1 MNTQIKFTTAAE
13 AVKVIKSGD
22 HIHLSSVAS
31 APQCLIKA
39 MCERGAN
46 HEFKD
51 VHIHHLHTEG
61 PAPYADPQFE
71 GIFQLDSFFV
81 GGNVRKVTQSGYAD
95 YIPVFLSE
103 TQKLYRSGTVPCDV
117 AMIQVSTPDKHG
129 YVSLGTSVDA
139 TLAAV
144 ETARTVIAVVNKH
157 VPRSFGDAMI
167 HSSKIDLFVQDD
179 TPLEEAHFTEPNEI
193 ETRIGKHCAALIE
206 DGATLQMGIGAIPN
220 AVLAQLGNHKNLG
233 IHTEMFADG
242 VLPLVEKGVINGEA
256 KNIDKGKMVSTF
268 LMGSQ
273 RVYDFIDDNPG
284 VLMMDVG
291 YTNDP
296 FIIAKNDRVT
306 AINSALQVDITGR
319 GLRRFAGHE
328 ILFGRRRPDRL
339 HLRRFAV
346 ERRQGDYR
354 HAFGDQQRHLEDR
367 SGTDLRRRRGNH
379 PQPHPLVRHRKRRRQ
394 SLRQKPAG
402 ACAADHLDRRSF
414 GPGIPGPGS
423 IRALRTAPPLREKL
437 HGQII
442 TAPRNEKRP
451 FTGRFFAYIRTF
463 VSNRHKAASD
473 RIGK

>member
-233 IHTEMFADG
+233 IHTEMFSDG
-242 VLPLVEKGVINGEA
+242 VIDLVESGVVNGS
-256 KNIDKGKMVSTF
+256 KKTLHPGKLVATF
-268 LMGSQ
+268 LMGT
-273 RVYDFIDDNPG
+273 RRLYDFVDKNACVEMRPVDY
-284 VLMMDVG
+284 V
-291 YTNDP
+291 NDP
-296 FIIAKNDRVT
+296 RVIAQNEKMVS
-306 AINSALQVDITGR
+306 INSCIEVDLMGQVASETIGLKQFSGTGGQVDYVR
-319 GLRRFAGHE
+319 GAAWSAGGKSIMAMPSTAAKGKASRIVPFLAQGAAVTTSRNDVDYVVTE
-328 ILFGRRRPDRL
+328 YGIARL
-339 HLRRFAV
+339 KGKTLK
-346 ERRQGDYR
+346 
-354 HAFGDQQRHLEDR
+354 QR
-367 SGTDLRRRRGNH
+367 
-379 PQPHPLVRHRKRRRQ
+379 
-394 SLRQKPAG
+394 A
-402 ACAADHLDRRSF
+402 
-414 GPGIPGPGS
+414 
-423 IRALRTAPPLREKL
+423 RALIAVAHPDFRPMLEEEY
-437 HGQII
+437 Q
-442 TAPRNEKRP
+442 KR
-451 FTGRFFAYIRTF
+451 F
-463 VSNRHKAASD
+463 KD
-473 RIGK
+473 

>member
-95 YIPVFLSE
+95 YIPIFLSE

-233 IHTEMFADG
+233 IHTEMFSDG
-242 VLPLVEKGVINGEA
+242 VIDLVESGVVNGS
-256 KNIDKGKMVSTF
+256 KKTLHPGKLVATF
-268 LMGSQ
+268 LMGT
-273 RVYDFIDDNPG
+273 RRLYDFVDKNACVEMRPVDY
-284 VLMMDVG
+284 V
-291 YTNDP
+291 NDP
-296 FIIAKNDRVT
+296 RVIA
-306 AINSALQVDITGR
+306 Q
-319 GLRRFAGHE
+319 
-328 ILFGRRRPDRL
+328 
-339 HLRRFAV
+339 
-346 ERRQGDYR
+346 
-354 HAFGDQQRHLEDR
+354 
-367 SGTDLRRRRGNH
+367 
-379 PQPHPLVRHRKRRRQ
+379 
-394 SLRQKPAG
+394 
-402 ACAADHLDRRSF
+402 
-414 GPGIPGPGS
+414 
-423 IRALRTAPPLREKL
+423 
-437 HGQII
+437 
-442 TAPRNEKRP
+442 NEKM
-451 FTGRFFAYIRTF
+451 
-463 VSNRHKAASD
+463 VSINEAISLALNQ
-473 RIGK
+473 

>member
-95 YIPVFLSE
+95 YIPIFLSE

-220 AVLAQLGNHKNLG
+220 AVLAQLG
-233 IHTEMFADG
+233 I
-242 VLPLVEKGVINGEA
+242 PLVLA
-256 KNIDKGKMVSTF
+256 
-268 LMGSQ
+268 
-273 RVYDFIDDNPG
+273 
-284 VLMMDVG
+284 
-291 YTNDP
+291 
-296 FIIAKNDRVT
+296 
-306 AINSALQVDITGR
+306 
-319 GLRRFAGHE
+319 
-328 ILFGRRRPDRL
+328 
-339 HLRRFAV
+339 
-346 ERRQGDYR
+346 
-354 HAFGDQQRHLEDR
+354 
-367 SGTDLRRRRGNH
+367 
-379 PQPHPLVRHRKRRRQ
+379 
-394 SLRQKPAG
+394 
-402 ACAADHLDRRSF
+402 
-414 GPGIPGPGS
+414 
-423 IRALRTAPPLREKL
+423 
-437 HGQII
+437 
-442 TAPRNEKRP
+442 APRFIGGDADVVDRAQLAFEPVDLLGDEVRFELPGTPADADSRPAVAVGRDAQLCTVFQTAGLLLGFVEHQVFKALGMPQRGDMDAALPEKMLVQ
-451 FTGRFFAYIRTF
+451 F
-463 VSNRHKAASD
+463 
-473 RIGK
+473 GKVFIHFRELHAGVR